1 MDFHQLIID
10 YGYLALFIGTFLE
23 GETILV
29 IAGFLAHGG
38 YLELHWVILS
48 AFLGTFAGD
57 QTFFYLGRFKG
68 IAFLEKRPLWHR
80 KTDKVFDLLHRHQIK
95 VVLGFRF
102 LYGVRNVTPF
112 VIGASRMYPGKFFV
126 LNFLGALIWAIAVGY
141 LGYQFGDV
149 AEAVLGE
156 IKHYEMHFLAALVV
170 IGLLLFWRSTHI
182 AKKEKEKEK
191 NAKTLSKDLENNSKS
206 L

>member
-1 MDFHQLIID
+1 MDLQQLVID

-29 IAGFLAHGG
+29 IAGFLASRQ
-38 YLELHWVILS
+38 YLELHWVVLS

-68 IAFLEKRPLWHR
+68 IAFLEKRPLWHS
-80 KTDKVFDLLHRHQIK
+80 KTAKVFDLLARHQIK

-112 VIGASRMYPGKFFV
+112 VIGASRMNPLKFFA
-126 LNFLGALIWAIAVGY
+126 LNFLGALIWAIFVGY
-141 LGYQFGDV
+141 LGFQFGHI
-149 AEAVLGE
+149 AERMMGQ
-156 IKHYEMHFLAALVV
+156 IQKYEMYILGVLVV
-170 IGLLLFWRSTHI
+170 GGLFLFWRSTR
-182 AKKEKEKEK
+182 KREK
-191 NAKTLSKDLENNSKS
+191 
-206 L
+206 

>member
-1 MDFHQLIID
+1 MDLEQLIID

-29 IAGFLAHGG
+29 IAGFLAHSG
-38 YLELHWVILS
+38 YLQLPWVIS
-48 AFLGTFAGD
+48 AAFLGTFAGD

-68 IAFLEKRPLWHR
+68 IRFLEKRPLWHS

-112 VIGASRMYPGKFFV
+112 VIGASRMHPVKFFI

-141 LGYQFGDV
+141 LGYEFGDI
-149 AEAVLGE
+149 AQSILGE
-156 IKHYEMHFLAALVV
+156 IKQYEIHFLVGLIV
-170 IGLLLFWRSTHI
+170 IGLLLFWRSTHN
-182 AKKEKEKEK
+182 ARQERNKKNLTE
-191 NAKTLSKDLENNSKS
+191 S
-206 L
+206 

>member
-1 MDFHQLIID
+1 MDLQQLVID

-29 IAGFLAHGG
+29 IAGFLASRG
-38 YLELHWVILS
+38 YLQLDMVMLS

-57 QTFFYLGRFKG
+57 QTFFYLGRLKG
-68 IAFLEKRPLWHR
+68 IAFLEKRPLWHS

-112 VIGASRMYPGKFFV
+112 VIGASRMHPGKFFA
-126 LNFLGALIWAIAVGY
+126 LNFLGALVWAVIVGY
-141 LGYQFGDV
+141 LGFEFGDLAKAWMEDV
-149 AEAVLGE
+149 KDLEIYFLGG
-156 IKHYEMHFLAALVV
+156 LAA
-170 IGLLLFWRSTHI
+170 IGIFLFWRSTH
-182 AKKEKEKEK
+182 KREK
-191 NAKTLSKDLENNSKS
+191 
-206 L
+206 